1 MRRALM
7 VDFGSTFTKLVAVDV
22 DNAVLLGTAQSR
34 TTVETDILDGFSA
47 ALARLPAAADGPEF
61 DEAYACSSAAG
72 GLRMVACG
80 FVPELTSEAARLSA
94 LGAGAKVVKTYSF
107 ELTRDD
113 ADEIARLAPD
123 ILLLT
128 GGTDGGNGACMLHN
142 AAVLAEVP
150 ADFPVVIAG
159 NRSVAAECERLLMG
173 RETVRVENVMPR
185 FGALNV
191 RPAQEAIRSIFLKRI
206 VRAKGLSKAEGL
218 LSGILMPTPA
228 AVLDA
233 LTLLSAGTKHE
244 PGLGELVAVDLG
256 GATTDV
262 YSIASGAPSRP
273 DTVVRGLVEPRE
285 KRTVEGDMGMRYS
298 VRGIVEAAG
307 AERIAEL
314 ADMPESRVRE
324 RVEYLSQHTAFL
336 PDDDESRR
344 LDFALASLAVEA
356 AVRRHAGSVEE
367 VYTPAGRM
375 YAQTGKDL
383 TNVRLVIGTGGA
395 LLQAAEPERVAK
407 SALYSDRDPFSLR
420 PRAAKVLIDKRYILA
435 AMGLLSQKYP
445 DAALTIMKRELTGN
459 GTEQ

>member
-1 MRRALM
+1 MRRALLI
-7 VDFGSTFTKLVAVDV
+7 DFGSTFTKLAAVDV
-22 DNAVLLGTAQSR
+22 DNAALVGTAQSR
-34 TTVETDILDGFSA
+34 TTVETDILDGFSD
-47 ALARLPAAADGPEF
+47 ALARLPAAAGGPEF
-61 DEAYACSSAAG
+61 DETYACSSAAG

-94 LGAGAKVVKTYSF
+94 LGAGAKVVKTYSY
-107 ELTRDD
+107 ELTHDD

-142 AAVLAEVP
+142 AAVLAQVD

-159 NRSVAAECERLLMG
+159 NRSVAAECERLLFG
-173 RETVRVENVMPR
+173 RAVVRVENVMPR

-191 RPAQEAIRSIFLKRI
+191 RPAQEAIRSIFLQRI

-228 AVLDA
+228 AVLSA
-233 LTLLSAGTKHE
+233 LSLLAAGTKNG

-273 DTVVRGLVEPRE
+273 DTVVRGLIEPYQ
-285 KRTVEGDMGMRYS
+285 KRTVEGDMGMRFS

-314 ADMPESRVRE
+314 ADMPEARVLE
-324 RVEYLSQHTAFL
+324 RIAFLAQHTAFL

-344 LDFALASLAVEA
+344 LDFALASLAVESA
-356 AVRRHAGSVEE
+356 ARRHAGSVEE

-383 TNVRLVIGTGGA
+383 TNVRLVVGTGGA
-395 LLQAAEPERVAK
+395 LLCAAEPEKIAQG
-407 SALYSDRDPFSLR
+407 ALYSDRDPFSLR
-420 PRAAKVLIDKRYILA
+420 PRKADILIDRRYILA

-445 DAALTIMKRELTGN
+445 DAALTIMKKELTKHGA
-459 GTEQ
+459 EQ

>member
-1 MRRALM
+1 MRRALLI
-7 VDFGSTFTKLVAVDV
+7 DFGSTFTKLAAVDV
-22 DNAVLLGTAQSR
+22 DNAALVGTAQSR
-34 TTVETDILDGFSA
+34 TTVETDILDGFSD
-47 ALARLPAAADGPEF
+47 ALARLPAAAGGPEF
-61 DEAYACSSAAG
+61 DETYACSSAAG

-94 LGAGAKVVKTYSF
+94 LGAGAKVVKTYSY

-142 AAVLAEVP
+142 AAVLAGVR

-159 NRSVAAECERLLMG
+159 NRSVAAECEKLLMG
-173 RETVRVENVMPR
+173 REVVRVENVMPR

-191 RPAQEAIRSIFLKRI
+191 LPAQEAIRNIFLRRI
-206 VRAKGLSKAEGL
+206 VRAKGLSRAENL

-228 AVLDA
+228 AVLAA
-233 LTLLSAGTKHE
+233 LTLLSAGTKNA

-262 YSIASGAPSRP
+262 YSIADGAPPRP

-307 AERIAEL
+307 AERVALL
-314 ADMPESRVRE
+314 ADMPEARVRE
-324 RVEYLSQHTAFL
+324 RVEYLSQHTEFL
-336 PDDDESRR
+336 PDTDESRR

-367 VYTPAGRM
+367 VYTPAGRV

-383 TNVRLVIGTGGA
+383 TAVRLVIGTGGA
-395 LLQAAEPERVAK
+395 LLQAAEPARVAE

-420 PRAAKVLIDKRYILA
+420 PRAASILTDKRYILA